1 MVVVRW
7 SVTMRIRRHIT
18 HWFLPHEPDVL
29 GALQAQ
35 MAVTVEGMTAFARW
49 AAGADGGAGADDDA
63 GKDDLA
69 VQVRETE
76 HTADDAKRAVR
87 MALRDA
93 FITPISPEDIFILS
107 QLLDKVLT
115 EAKDVVRES
124 EVMDMPPDEPM
135 AEMAGHLREGIE
147 HLSRAFDAIAANGDD
162 DHEAATAAADDA
174 TKSARRMEKVYRGA
188 MSSLLALE
196 ARDTPEQAQLR
207 EVMGRRELYRR
218 MSRIG
223 GTMVDVA
230 DRVWYAAV
238 KEL

>member
-1 MVVVRW
+1 M
-7 SVTMRIRRHIT
+7 TMHIRRSIS

-29 GALQAQ
+29 GALQKQ
-35 MAVTVEGMTAFARW
+35 MAITVEGMAAFADW
-49 AAGADGGAGADDDA
+49 AAGEADAA
-63 GKDDLA
+63 
-69 VQVRETE
+69 QRVRRIE
-76 HTADDAKRAVR
+76 HEADDAKRDVR
-87 MALRDA
+87 VALRDA

-115 EAKDVVRES
+115 ASKDVVRES
-124 EVMDMPPDEPM
+124 EVMDMPPDEPT
-135 AEMAGHLREGIE
+135 AEMAGHLCTGTE
-147 HLSRAFDAIAANGDD
+147 HLARAFDAIAANGGKD
-162 DHEAATAAADDA
+162 DHETATAAADDA
-174 TKSARRMEKVYRGA
+174 TKSARRMEKVYRQA

-196 ARDTPEQAQLR
+196 AQDAPEREQVR

-218 MSRIG
+218 MSRIA